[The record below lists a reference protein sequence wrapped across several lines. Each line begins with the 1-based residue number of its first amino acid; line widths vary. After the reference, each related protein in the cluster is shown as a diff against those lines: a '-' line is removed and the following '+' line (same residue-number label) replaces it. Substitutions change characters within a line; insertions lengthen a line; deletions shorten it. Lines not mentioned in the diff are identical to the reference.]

1 MVAEIETTRSFSRA
15 AVEALTAAKG
25 EPAWLRDWRL
35 AAWATYEATP
45 MPTRQDED
53 WRRTD
58 IRALKL
64 DEFAPPSWGEP
75 SSPPSFTG
83 KGVGG
88 LGPSSPPSLI
98 GRGAGGVGRPL
109 PAGLRPYAARK
120 RDLAGLL
127 VHQDGTCVRRDVA
140 GDLPAGVVFTD
151 LDSAVREHGELVQ
164 RYLGTTV
171 PATAGKFPALNA
183 ALWSGGTFVY
193 VPRNVE
199 VALPLASLRWQE
211 APGAALFPRTLIVLE
226 RGACLTFIGDSRSLD
241 QEAAALHN
249 GVVELQVGDNARLH
263 YVALQRWGRHVW
275 DFTHERARLGRDAQ
289 MKWAVG
295 AVGGRLTKAY
305 VQAEL
310 AQPGASARL
319 VGVVCGD
326 GTQHFDHHTL
336 QDHVA
341 PHATSDLLFKTALKD
356 KARAV
361 FVGLIHVHREA
372 QQTDAYLANRNLLL
386 SETAKAD
393 AIPRLEI
400 EANDVRCTHGAT
412 VAPVDPEQV
421 FYLETRG
428 LPHDDAERMIVEG
441 FFEPILA
448 EIPAESIR
456 ERMREAISEKTAE

>member
-1 MVAEIETTRSFSRA
+1 
-15 AVEALTAAKG
+15 
-25 EPAWLRDWRL
+25 
-35 AAWATYEATP
+35 
-45 MPTRQDED
+45 
-53 WRRTD
+53 
-58 IRALKL
+58 
-64 DEFAPPSWGEP
+64 
-75 SSPPSFTG
+75 
-83 KGVGG
+83 
-88 LGPSSPPSLI
+88 
-98 GRGAGGVGRPL
+98 
-109 PAGLRPYAARK
+109 
-120 RDLAGLL
+120 
-127 VHQDGTCVRRDVA
+127 VRRDVA
-140 GDLPAGVVFTD
+140 DELPAGVLFTD
-151 LDSAVREHGELVQ
+151 LDSAVREHGDLVQ

-183 ALWSGGTFVY
+183 ALWSGGTLVY
-193 VPRNVE
+193 VPRNVD
-199 VALPLASLRWQE
+199 VALPLASLLWQE

-226 RGACLTFIGDSRSLD
+226 RGASLTFISDLRSLD
-241 QEAAALHN
+241 QDVAALHD
-249 GVVELQVGDNARLH
+249 GVVELHVGDNARLH
-263 YVALQRWGRHVW
+263 YVELQRWGRHLW
-275 DFTHERARLGRDAQ
+275 DFTHERALLGRDAQ
-289 MKWAVG
+289 VKWAVG

-310 AQPGASARL
+310 AQPGAAARL
-319 VGVVCGD
+319 VGVVYGD

-341 PHATSDLLFKTALKD
+341 PHASSDLLFKTALKER
-356 KARAV
+356 ARSV
-361 FVGLIHVHREA
+361 FVGLIHVHKEA

-386 SETAKAD
+386 SDTAKAD

-456 ERMREAISEKTAE
+456 SRMRQAIAEKTAK